1 MSKLK
6 YSRQVARGGKPQRRP
21 TDPESALLFL
31 VGSGITEVGELIK
44 ELADRRQLSRG
55 TAERVLKD
63 AILVGI
69 LELIGI

>member
-1 MSKLK
+1 
-6 YSRQVARGGKPQRRP
+6 
-21 TDPESALLFL
+21 L